1 MTESPADLKP
11 TDTDP
16 NLSDKNKDK
25 QEQKLEPD
33 PKALPAGQ
41 LLPGEAEGTPAPKP
55 PFARIGGQVA
65 KWWNNDESGKAP
77 GDVMPPVVIRL
88 VPSRHG
94 VELAKGI
101 EPSSMTLQTDENGI
115 LQPVDIVAGGPGATP
130 NWRFPYRVFVDAYS
144 QHGTGANNAQP
155 NPPKDDGTP
164 AGHLEGIFNP
174 QQGGRYDVM
183 KLVGREFP
191 FNADLLLQTV
201 GESASFDNPQGPSRV
216 NDTGWMDI
224 VEGAG
229 KGKFKWR
236 VLNGYVIV
244 QPKLEWQNLD
254 KNDAVGRWVRL
265 VDIPKSVKVASR
277 VSYPTLRLIPNRVDG
292 AVEGDNSV
300 VEIWPNNTVVM
311 HATQGGGRIIPTVM
325 APVERPNQA

>member
-1 MTESPADLKP
+1 
-11 TDTDP
+11 
-16 NLSDKNKDK
+16 
-25 QEQKLEPD
+25 
-33 PKALPAGQ
+33 
-41 LLPGEAEGTPAPKP
+41 
-55 PFARIGGQVA
+55 
-65 KWWNNDESGKAP
+65 
-77 GDVMPPVVIRL
+77 
-88 VPSRHG
+88 
-94 VELAKGI
+94 
-101 EPSSMTLQTDENGI
+101 
-115 LQPVDIVAGGPGATP
+115 
-130 NWRFPYRVFVDAYS
+130 
-144 QHGTGANNAQP
+144 
-155 NPPKDDGTP
+155 
-164 AGHLEGIFNP
+164 
-174 QQGGRYDVM
+174 M

-244 QPKLEWQNLD
+244 QPKAEWQNLD

-265 VDIPKSVKVASR
+265 VDIPKSVKVR
-277 VSYPTLRLIPNRVDG
+277 VPRLLPDPPPHPEPRG
-292 AVEGDNSV
+292 RAVEGDNSV

>member
-1 MTESPADLKP
+1 MADPQAPYCRLTGQIVAPAGGIPRLKLYARPIITQGVAKAGVSPADVQFA
-11 TDTDP
+11 TDDQGNIVP
-16 NLSDKNKDK
+16 LDGAAVDVVAPGPGVNAPDRFQYQVLVYGPGLIEIGYLRA
-25 QEQKLEPD
+25 EQGKTIDLNTV
-33 PKALPAGQ
+33 
-41 LLPGEAEGTPAPKP
+41 LPGAPYD
-55 PFARIGGQVA
+55 GGLLASRVH
-65 KWWNNDESGKAP
+65 
-77 GDVMPPVVIRL
+77 RL
-88 VPSRHG
+88 
-94 VELAKGI
+94 
-101 EPSSMTLQTDENGI
+101 N
-115 LQPVDIVAGGPGATP
+115 
-130 NWRFPYRVFVDAYS
+130 
-144 QHGTGANNAQP
+144 TG
-155 NPPKDDGTP
+155 
-164 AGHLEGIFNP
+164 
-174 QQGGRYDVM
+174 
-183 KLVGREFP
+183 
-191 FNADLLLQTV
+191 

-300 VEIWPNNTVVM
+300 VEIWPNNAVVM